1 EKLPLKNNYWETK
14 PDPPAT
20 GIVRAWLRGEEAYEY
35 YEAYP
40 SLTRFD
46 ELFGPSA
53 TPFDPQ
59 ERRAAGLTAVRE
71 ILAQRDDLRAYDEQL
86 IRLVDARE
94 DFLQLRKDV
103 AAQQSADEL
112 ERTPLAERKHALLA
126 DLDAEYGH
134 SPSPALRLLRKVTEE
149 IIVDQPAARKQLAGV
164 RQRLA
169 DWAVAQGS
177 STSPYLQK
185 MKEGPSAAANLPPLR
200 QAIEETEA
208 AYDELFRAVQAYSS
222 SQADSLIR
230 SYHNLTTFETV
241 FGIAQQ
247 AFFLLSEADSDLFLD
262 KQGMAIFQTNGNAR
276 TLLSGISQERIGRVP
291 NLGQLN
297 TAGLSEFLLDFGLFL
312 ANYRDGYYYRE
323 DLAGLTP
330 QALRRVEAVDFIANT
345 LASLL
350 EAPILQS
357 QTEEGATISL
367 AERFPPFGNV
377 PAVTLELNELF
388 RLSQTGEYRYAI
400 DNLLNLLRLF
410 DVTPTASKKQRKLTE
425 RRDELRSLLLDHT
438 IEQDQDLRAIALAA
452 PAASSLPLLGDDKRE
467 SAKLSLYNTQL
478 QTEKDPYG
486 REELNNSI
494 RDLKINR
501 LRDELQTVEKKIAKL
516 DPRKVNRF
524 RENLFKYGTFMADV
538 ANADDPGEFE
548 AALNTVALPPGSSQI
563 KRNRPSSF
571 ELGAYFGAALARERL
586 VLPAGVD
593 APELEEEVFGAS
605 LFVPVGVSYSRN
617 IGGKKSLTFFGSLID
632 LGALTAFRLGE
643 RNDAPDAAKVERL
656 PEFRPANVI
665 APGFHVMYNFPKSPF
680 SLGIGV
686 QDGPSV
692 RKFTLDGETQERE
705 ARSARGMVTFSVDVP
720 VFRFFGN

>member
-1 EKLPLKNNYWETK
+1 TSFRDPVVYNVFLIYRILDLEMREVPLADILAFTYGELERARIDTRCQIDLRMAKADTTNGDYQAVLDAFDGFITAQNHLNVRFQAAEDLLSEQFFNPILTQIENADFSPEAFDGFLARADELFTPLDAEKLPLKNNYWETK

-46 ELFGPSA
+46 ELFGPNA

-71 ILAQRDDLRAYDEQL
+71 ILAQRKDLRAYGEQL
-86 IRLVDARE
+86 DRLVNARE
-94 DFLQLRKDV
+94 EFLQLRKDV
-103 AAQQSADEL
+103 AAQRNADEL
-112 ERTPLAERKHALLA
+112 ERTPLADRKAELLA

-177 STSPYLQK
+177 STSPYVMK
-185 MKEGPSAAANLPPLR
+185 MKEGPVAAANLPPLR
-200 QAIEETEA
+200 QAIEETER
-208 AYDELFRAVQAYSS
+208 AYDDLFRAVQSYSS

-241 FGIAQQ
+241 FGMAQQ

-262 KQGMAIFQTNGNAR
+262 KQGMAVFQTNGAAR
-276 TLLSGISQERIGRVP
+276 KLLSGISKERIGRVP

-312 ANYRDGYYYRE
+312 SDYREGYHYRE
-323 DLAGLTP
+323 DLKGLTP
-330 QALRRVEAVDFIANT
+330 QAIRRVEAVNFIAKT
-345 LASLL
+345 LSSFL

-357 QTEEGATISL
+357 QTDEGKAMTL
-367 AERFPPFGNV
+367 AERYPAFGDV
-377 PAVTLELNELF
+377 PAVTRELNELF
-388 RLSQTGEYRYAI
+388 RLSQTGEYRYAV

-410 DVTPTASKKQRKLTE
+410 EVAPTASKKQRRLTK

-438 IEQDQDLRAIALAA
+438 IEQDQDLQAIALSA
-452 PAASSLPLLGDDKRE
+452 PAASSLPLLGDDKRDN
-467 SAKLSLYNTQL
+467 AKLMVYNNQL
-478 QTEKDPYG
+478 QTETDPYG

-494 RDLKINR
+494 RDLKISR
-501 LRDELQTVEKKIAKL
+501 IRDELQVVEKKLAKL
-516 DPRKVNRF
+516 DPRKVNQF

-538 ANADDPGEFE
+538 ANADDPSEFE
-548 AALNTVALPPGSSQI
+548 AALNSVAL
-563 KRNRPSSF
+563 
-571 ELGAYFGAALARERL
+571 
-586 VLPAGVD
+586 
-593 APELEEEVFGAS
+593 
-605 LFVPVGVSYSRN
+605 
-617 IGGKKSLTFFGSLID
+617 
-632 LGALTAFRLGE
+632 
-643 RNDAPDAAKVERL
+643 
-656 PEFRPANVI
+656 
-665 APGFHVMYNFPKSPF
+665 
-680 SLGIGV
+680 
-686 QDGPSV
+686 
-692 RKFTLDGETQERE
+692 
-705 ARSARGMVTFSVDVP
+705 
-720 VFRFFGN
+720 